1 MLLPPSPLK
10 PEKPECLPQCERWSR
25 VGTGTRRSAASH
37 QCRLTDG
44 SIQPPL
50 HDTSTPAPKNQE
62 ELREAGRQEA
72 SPAPRHSI
80 AAPTFVPTRLD
91 LVFFHAGT
99 EGFNTQ
105 QLLRVK
111 PLQPLRAQLTINS
124 SVNSSAN

>member
-50 HDTSTPAPKNQE
+50 HDTSTPAPKKPGGAE
-62 ELREAGRQEA
+62 GGRQEA

-80 AAPTFVPTRLD
+80 AAPTIVLTRLD

-105 QLLRVK
+105 QLLSVK

>member
-44 SIQPPL
+44 SIQPA
-50 HDTSTPAPKNQE
+50 APRHLNARSKE
-62 ELREAGRQEA
+62 PGGAEGGRQEA

-80 AAPTFVPTRLD
+80 AAPTFVLTRLD

>member
-1 MLLPPSPLK
+1 MSHNVSAGAEWGRAPGGQRRPTSVGLLMAPFS
-10 PEKPECLPQCERWSR
+10 
-25 VGTGTRRSAASH
+25 
-37 QCRLTDG
+37 
-44 SIQPPL
+44 PPL

-80 AAPTFVPTRLD
+80 AAPTFVLTRLD

-105 QLLRVK
+105 QLLSVK